1 MPDTLTNRAPF
12 TSDMNVCGTADSEF
26 TEVVEGVH
34 IAPLVGGE
42 RMNVQ
47 HFHIEPD
54 AVVPEHSH
62 PHEQVG
68 FVARGTF
75 TFRVGDEEFVVG
87 SGESYVIPSEEPHEA
102 VNRSEEP
109 VSGID
114 VFSPPR
120 EAPDWQ

>member
-1 MPDTLTNRAPF
+1 MQ
-12 TSDMNVCGTADSEF
+12 VCGTADSEF

-34 IAPLVGGE
+34 IAPLVSGE

-75 TFRVGDEEFVVG
+75 TFRVGDEEFVLG
-87 SGESYVIPSEEPHEA
+87 SGESYVVPAEEPHEA
-102 VNRSEEP
+102 ANRTDEP

-120 EAPDWQ
+120 QAPDWE